1 MAQLPIS
8 LERPV
13 GEEDDSQFGDF
24 VEDITAE
31 SPYALATL
39 NLRREDIDRTMA
51 AYANLSAHVQLRHFF
66 DNVPELLGA
75 AHLVITRSGASR

>member
-1 MAQLPIS
+1 MSQLPIS

-31 SPYALATL
+31 SPYRRRRSTCGARTSIACCARYPSATGGCSSCA
-39 NLRREDIDRTMA
+39 TA
-51 AYANLSAHVQLRHFF
+51 
-66 DNVPELLGA
+66 
-75 AHLVITRSGASR
+75 